1 MKIVDLSIKK
11 RVTLSMIYL
20 IIIGFAIFSFSQLK
34 IDLFPDLDFP
44 VVGIITQYKGVGP
57 EDVENLIARPLE
69 ESVSATKNVKKVSSQ
84 ISQGV
89 CMTIL
94 EFEWGSD
101 IDQAEID
108 VRKRVDL
115 VRDLLPE
122 DASEPLTF
130 AFNPSMM
137 PVMFLLLNSPTQ
149 GPAELRQLGKDR
161 IEPLLER
168 VEGIASV
175 ETQGGLQRQVNVKL
189 NPVLLAAHNLSPTDV
204 VSAIQRHGGLYP
216 AGKIE
221 TATTNYSLRIL
232 SEYNDIDQ
240 IRNAVIKYEKNNPL
254 SVKNVAKVEDGYEEL
269 IGDVRA
275 NYHQSVYIRLF
286 KQSDANTVQACKN
299 VSKALPDIQSI
310 LPEDTELKIVY
321 DQSQFIL
328 KSISNLGNTAVLA
341 FFIAF
346 LVIYF
351 FLRNIRGSI
360 IMGLAIPISVVSTFA
375 VMMLANLTINIISM
389 AGLALAIGMLVDNS
403 IVVLEN
409 IFRYREM
416 GTPLAESASKGASEV
431 GMAITASTLTTIGVF
446 FPVLFVPGIAGELFG
461 DMVITIT
468 FSLFASLVIALT
480 LVPMLGSRILKTEKE
495 LKKHRLVRFKKW
507 VTHFLDQLT
516 ENYNKW
522 LHWSIHHKRIVL
534 IATTLAFI
542 LSLLLIPFLGGEFL
556 PKSDEGFIGLTVLRE
571 KGTPLDQ
578 TRLTVLELE
587 RITKEKIPEAIDV
600 FSVFGTGEGIFTF
613 IGGSGSDAI
622 NFRIRLKPM
631 EERTRSQFE
640 IENELRK
647 DLDKIPGITYQFLQ
661 PGHFSA
667 ERPIVVKIFGYDLNR
682 SLKLAADMK
691 TRMEKVPGLVDID
704 VNVKEEG
711 DEIRVIP
718 DRQRLNDLRL
728 STLQVAD
735 IVSTAIQGKVAARYR
750 EAGDEYDVL
759 VQLDKP
765 YRRQKDVLKNL
776 MIPTFS
782 GKMIPLQQVA
792 SIEQTNAP
800 TTIFRE
806 SQERYVSV
814 SCDLYDI
821 DLSSAVSK
829 IDGIIKSMA
838 IPSDFQVAIGG
849 SAEDQRESFFYLSLA
864 LIAAILLVYM
874 IMASQFES
882 LIDPLIIMF
891 TFPLS
896 VIGVFVALFITGTTL
911 SVMALVGLV
920 MLAGIV
926 VNNGIVLVDYIN
938 QLRRQGIPL
947 YEAVEKGGRV
957 RLRPVLMTALTTI
970 LGMIPL
976 AFELASGSENW
987 APLARAVIGG
997 LTPVPF

>member
-1 MKIVDLSIKK
+1 
-11 RVTLSMIYL
+11 
-20 IIIGFAIFSFSQLK
+20 
-34 IDLFPDLDFP
+34 
-44 VVGIITQYKGVGP
+44 
-57 EDVENLIARPLE
+57 
-69 ESVSATKNVKKVSSQ
+69 
-84 ISQGV
+84 
-89 CMTIL
+89 
-94 EFEWGSD
+94 
-101 IDQAEID
+101 
-108 VRKRVDL
+108 
-115 VRDLLPE
+115 LL
-122 DASEPLTF
+122 
-130 AFNPSMM
+130 
-137 PVMFLLLNSPTQ
+137 
-149 GPAELRQLGKDR
+149 
-161 IEPLLER
+161 
-168 VEGIASV
+168 
-175 ETQGGLQRQVNVKL
+175 
-189 NPVLLAAHNLSPTDV
+189 
-204 VSAIQRHGGLYP
+204 
-216 AGKIE
+216 
-221 TATTNYSLRIL
+221 
-232 SEYNDIDQ
+232 
-240 IRNAVIKYEKNNPL
+240 
-254 SVKNVAKVEDGYEEL
+254 
-269 IGDVRA
+269 
-275 NYHQSVYIRLF
+275 
-286 KQSDANTVQACKN
+286 
-299 VSKALPDIQSI
+299 
-310 LPEDTELKIVY
+310 
-321 DQSQFIL
+321 
-328 KSISNLGNTAVLA
+328 
-341 FFIAF
+341 
-346 LVIYF
+346 
-351 FLRNIRGSI
+351 
-360 IMGLAIPISVVSTFA
+360 
-375 VMMLANLTINIISM
+375 
-389 AGLALAIGMLVDNS
+389 
-403 IVVLEN
+403 
-409 IFRYREM
+409 
-416 GTPLAESASKGASEV
+416 
-431 GMAITASTLTTIGVF
+431 
-446 FPVLFVPGIAGELFG
+446 
-461 DMVITIT
+461 
-468 FSLFASLVIALT
+468 
-480 LVPMLGSRILKTEKE
+480 
-495 LKKHRLVRFKKW
+495 
-507 VTHFLDQLT
+507 
-516 ENYNKW
+516 
-522 LHWSIHHKRIVL
+522 
-534 IATTLAFI
+534 
-542 LSLLLIPFLGGEFL
+542 PFLGGEFL

-587 RITKEKIPEAIDV
+587 KITKEKIPEATDV
-600 FSVFGTGEGIFTF
+600 FSVFGTGEGMFAF

-667 ERPIVVKIFGYDLNR
+667 EQPIVVKIFGYDLNR
-682 SLKLAADMK
+682 SLKIAQDMK
-691 TRMEKVPGLVDID
+691 SRMEKVPGLVDID

-765 YRRQKDVLKNL
+765 YRKQKDVLKNL

-806 SQERYVSV
+806 SQERYVAV

-849 SAEDQRESFFYLSLA
+849 SAEDQRESFLYLTLA

-947 YEAVEKGGRV
+947 YEAVEKGGRI

-976 AFELASGSENW
+976 ALELASGSENW

-997 LTPVPF
+997 LTTSTILTLFIIPIIYIIFERLGDKMKVWLGQI

>member
-11 RVTLSMIYL
+11 RVTLSMIY
-20 IIIGFAIFSFSQLK
+20 IIVIGFAIFSFSQLK

-44 VVGIITQYKGVGP
+44 VVGIITQYQGVGP
-57 EDVENLIARPLE
+57 VDVENLIARPLE

-240 IRNAVIKYEKNNPL
+240 IRNAVIKYEKDNPL
-254 SVKNVAKVEDGYEEL
+254 CIKNVANVEDGYEEL

-275 NYHQSVYIRLF
+275 NYHQSVYLRLF

-299 VSKALPDIQSI
+299 VRNALPDIQSI

-328 KSISNLGNTAVLA
+328 NSIRNLGNTAVLA
-341 FFIAF
+341 FIIAF

-360 IMGLAIPISVVSTFA
+360 IMGLAIPISVVSTFV

-416 GTPLAESASKGASEV
+416 GTPLAESASKGATEV
-431 GMAITASTLTTIGVF
+431 GM
-446 FPVLFVPGIAGELFG
+446 
-461 DMVITIT
+461 
-468 FSLFASLVIALT
+468 
-480 LVPMLGSRILKTEKE
+480 
-495 LKKHRLVRFKKW
+495 
-507 VTHFLDQLT
+507 
-516 ENYNKW
+516 
-522 LHWSIHHKRIVL
+522 
-534 IATTLAFI
+534 
-542 LSLLLIPFLGGEFL
+542 
-556 PKSDEGFIGLTVLRE
+556 
-571 KGTPLDQ
+571 
-578 TRLTVLELE
+578 
-587 RITKEKIPEAIDV
+587 
-600 FSVFGTGEGIFTF
+600 
-613 IGGSGSDAI
+613 
-622 NFRIRLKPM
+622 
-631 EERTRSQFE
+631 
-640 IENELRK
+640 
-647 DLDKIPGITYQFLQ
+647 
-661 PGHFSA
+661 
-667 ERPIVVKIFGYDLNR
+667 
-682 SLKLAADMK
+682 
-691 TRMEKVPGLVDID
+691 
-704 VNVKEEG
+704 
-711 DEIRVIP
+711 
-718 DRQRLNDLRL
+718 
-728 STLQVAD
+728 
-735 IVSTAIQGKVAARYR
+735 
-750 EAGDEYDVL
+750 
-759 VQLDKP
+759 
-765 YRRQKDVLKNL
+765 
-776 MIPTFS
+776 
-782 GKMIPLQQVA
+782 
-792 SIEQTNAP
+792 
-800 TTIFRE
+800 
-806 SQERYVSV
+806 
-814 SCDLYDI
+814 
-821 DLSSAVSK
+821 
-829 IDGIIKSMA
+829 
-838 IPSDFQVAIGG
+838 
-849 SAEDQRESFFYLSLA
+849 
-864 LIAAILLVYM
+864 
-874 IMASQFES
+874 
-882 LIDPLIIMF
+882 
-891 TFPLS
+891 
-896 VIGVFVALFITGTTL
+896 
-911 SVMALVGLV
+911 
-920 MLAGIV
+920 
-926 VNNGIVLVDYIN
+926 
-938 QLRRQGIPL
+938 
-947 YEAVEKGGRV
+947 
-957 RLRPVLMTALTTI
+957 
-970 LGMIPL
+970 
-976 AFELASGSENW
+976 
-987 APLARAVIGG
+987 
-997 LTPVPF
+997 